1 MPLYFRGQSIAFEL
15 WKSDIEK
22 GNIRESFFASQVGKE
37 YPVFSSLK
45 TDFLVL
51 DKKQRIEIEVG
62 GKSKGRK
69 QIKGLTDAFVFKDGI
84 EIGHANVIPLYLTG
98 FLY

>member
-1 MPLYFRGQSIAFEL
+1 LQKDLNFAILSSTIVIIEAFLSSALDIFDIILSSI
-15 WKSDIEK
+15 
-22 GNIRESFFASQVGKE
+22 
-37 YPVFSSLK
+37 
-45 TDFLVL
+45 L

-69 QIKGLTDAFVFKDGI
+69 QIIGLTDAFVFKDGI
-84 EIGHANVIPLYLTG
+84 EIGHTNVIPLYLTG

>member
-1 MPLYFRGQSIAFEL
+1 VDDLNGIRSQFYRVYSI
-15 WKSDIEK
+15 
-22 GNIRESFFASQVGKE
+22 
-37 YPVFSSLK
+37 FSSLK

-51 DKKQRIEIEVG
+51 DKTQRIEIEVV

-84 EIGHANVIPLYLTG
+84 EMGHANVIPLYLIG